1 MPIFRI
7 TYNQATRLFTLK
19 DKERNLKFKGESPN
33 HVITDWL
40 NHIED
45 LKGGYAP
52 TYLTDQQILDKFK
65 TLGFKMPLD
74 VLDTTPLDVLE
85 ADLASSPD
93 PDYPNAEWRVTQLF
107 DISAQDLRDLYDSS
121 N

>member
-7 TYNQATRLFTLK
+7 TYNQQTRIHTLK
-19 DKERNLKFKGESPN
+19 DKERNLKFKGETPN

-45 LKGGYAP
+45 IKGYYAP
-52 TYLTDQQILDKFK
+52 TYLTDAQILNKFK
-65 TLGFKMPLD
+65 DLGLKMPLD
-74 VLDTTPLDVLE
+74 VLETTPLDVLQ
-85 ADLASSPD
+85 ADLTSSDD
-93 PDYPNAEWRVTQLF
+93 PDYVNAEWRVTQLF
-107 DISAQDLRDLYDSS
+107 EITPEQLRELYDS